1 MDELIKKIETY
12 NIINYLLPGM
22 IFSIS
27 FKYLTD
33 INISNS
39 NAAIAIAEY
48 YFIGLVLSRIGSI
61 VIKALL
67 KKCKIIKEEEY
78 EVFIDKEKEDEKIS
92 ILVRDGNQYRTFIAT
107 FVVLALIETYN
118 IIKGNTD
125 KWITLIA
132 FLVLIILFIL
142 SYRKQ
147 LIFITKRIK
156 RDVKQVLKK
165 NE

>member
-12 NIINYLLPGM
+12 NIINYLLPGI
-22 IFSIS
+22 IFIII
-27 FKYLTD
+27 FTYLTD

-39 NAAIAIAEY
+39 NPAIAIVEY

-61 VIKALL
+61 VIKPLL
-67 KKCKIIKEEEY
+67 KRCKIINEEKY
-78 EVFIDKEKEDEKIS
+78 EIFIDKEKEDEKIP

-107 FVVLALIETYN
+107 FVVLTLIEIYN

-125 KWITLIA
+125 KWITIIA
-132 FLVLIILFIL
+132 FLALIILFIL

-156 RDVKQVLKK
+156 NK
-165 NE
+165 

>member
-12 NIINYLLPGM
+12 NIINYLLPGIVFTI
-22 IFSIS
+22 IFT
-27 FKYLTD
+27 YLTD
-33 INISNS
+33 INISDS
-39 NAAIAIAEY
+39 NAAIAIVEY

-61 VIKALL
+61 VIKPLL
-67 KKCKIIKEEEY
+67 KKWKIINEEKY
-78 EVFIDKEKEDEKIS
+78 ELFIDKEKEDEKIS
-92 ILVRDGNQYRTFIAT
+92 ILVRDGNQYRTFIST

-132 FLVLIILFIL
+132 FLALIILFVL

-147 LIFITKRIK
+147 VIFITKRIK
-156 RDVKQVLKK
+156 R
-165 NE
+165 